1 MIMINQYQ
9 NGKTT
14 TAHTMLAVSDDLET
28 LLRTRQAERT
38 TQFAGGTTS
47 AWRLCDVASG
57 SPCTVDWYD
66 GAAVAYE
73 KAGATAPPDAALI
86 ARALAI
92 PLDHVFVKQ
101 RRQQKDRQHGGQ
113 YQVVARAQAE
123 RTVREQGLRFAVNLS
138 DYLDT
143 GLFLDHRLLRRVVGR
158 LANGRRVLNLFAYT
172 GAFTVHA
179 AAGGARETTTVDLS
193 NTYLRWAEHNL
204 AINQLRG
211 QHRMIKA
218 DCLRWLGESRGATY
232 DLIICDPP
240 TFSNS
245 KAMARSWE
253 VGRDQEW
260 LLGRL
265 WNLLAPG
272 GTAWFSTNKQG
283 FTLTP
288 KLPAFTSVEDIT
300 AETID
305 TDFAGTTPHRCW
317 RLKR

>member
-1 MIMINQYQ
+1 V
-9 NGKTT
+9 
-14 TAHTMLAVSDDLET
+14 ADDLET

-38 TQFAGGTTS
+38 AQFAGGTTS

-73 KAGATAPPDAALI
+73 KAGATAVPDAALI

-92 PLDHVFVKQ
+92 PVDAVFVKE

-143 GLFLDHRLLRRVVGR
+143 GLFLDHRPLRRVVGR

-283 FTLTP
+283 FTLTS
-288 KLPAFTSVEDIT
+288 KLPPFASVEDIT

-317 RLKR
+317 RLRR